1 MDAKKYPLIGTK
13 PGGTTPAIA
22 GTRIRVALIAEICQR
37 IGEGPEAIKEV
48 MRIYDHLSREQ
59 IDQAIQYWHDNQAE
73 IEAEIREDE
82 EAFRESQ
89 AAQQAFLPKTP
100 SKR

>member
-13 PGGTTPAIA
+13 PGGTSPAIA
-22 GTRIRVALIAEICQR
+22 GTRIRVAFLAEIFKD
-37 IGEGPEAIKEV
+37 IGEGPHAIKEV
-48 MRIYDHLSREQ
+48 MRVYDHLSREQ
-59 IDQAIQYWHDNQAE
+59 IEQAIQYWHDNEAE

-89 AAQQAFLPKTP
+89 AAQQGFLPKTP